1 MVLLAALFFIFV
13 WAAMLYV
20 FSILSKRHSWIMPL
34 FAIGLGA
41 PRWAQ
46 MLWGTSGMGLY
57 LPWTGSAVASV
68 FAGRS
73 LWLWLGVLDSF
84 QGVGFGMILLTT
96 LTRLHV
102 SFTLISA
109 QVIGSAAT
117 IVAQAVG
124 PDRNGPGSVFPNF
137 VLDAKTGITQPW
149 FWVGLGL
156 NLGINLVA
164 FKFFRKE
171 QLSKP

>member
-1 MVLLAALFFIFV
+1 
-13 WAAMLYV
+13 
-20 FSILSKRHSWIMPL
+20 
-34 FAIGLGA
+34 
-41 PRWAQ
+41 
-46 MLWGTSGMGLY
+46 MLWGTSGIGAY
-57 LPWTGSAVASV
+57 LPWTGSAMASV
-68 FAGRS
+68 FAGRA
-73 LWLWLGVLDSF
+73 LWLWLGVLDSV

-102 SFTLISA
+102 SFTLITA

-124 PDRNGPGSVFPNF
+124 PDRLGPGSVFPNF
-137 VLDAKTGITQPW
+137 GINPMSGITSPW

-171 QLSKP
+171 QLTKP